1 VYLAKCPVLI
11 IHAAQSECDNGG
23 VETAISEAEVLGHS
37 VDDLHLDA
45 GHLGAFDCPG
55 PQIRLGLDRYQMAY
69 ATGVVRKIGTVAGA
83 HLEHPPGEAGERAV
97 PILGHAAVLHR
108 AGEAGEDAGE
118 NGSVVFHISTMMC

>member
-1 VYLAKCPVLI
+1 
-11 IHAAQSECDNGG
+11 
-23 VETAISEAEVLGHS
+23 
-37 VDDLHLDA
+37 
-45 GHLGAFDCPG
+45 
-55 PQIRLGLDRYQMAY
+55 MAY
-69 ATGVVRKIGTVAGA
+69 ATGVVREIGTVAGP